1 MSGCAMP
8 DTTTR
13 AKRIPDFLLQPAN
26 VISILV
32 LLVFVVAA
40 LAPSKWLPHDPHQQS
55 LRARFTEPAW
65 MNEADSSYLLGA
77 DNLGRDLLSRM
88 ISGTKTSLLI
98 SVGSVLLG
106 ALVGCTIG
114 IIAGF
119 KGGWIDE
126 VVGRLADIQLA
137 FPLVLLMITVV
148 AALGASI
155 TTLVA
160 VLALSAW
167 PGYARLIRG
176 QVLGLRE
183 NEFIEAARS
192 LGQSELLIALRHLA
206 PQTIG
211 PMIVFT
217 TFELSR
223 TLLLE
228 SSLSFLGVGVPPP
241 TPSWGAIVAD
251 GRSYLL
257 DAWWISA
264 FPGLAIVLVVL
275 ALNLLGDSLR
285 DLLDPRS

>member
-1 MSGCAMP
+1 M
-8 DTTTR
+8 DKHR
-13 AKRIPDFLLQPAN
+13 AKALRQFVLKPAN
-26 VISILV
+26 LISIIV

-40 LAPSKWLPHDPHQQS
+40 FAPDAWLPHAPLKQS
-55 LRARFTEPAW
+55 LRARFTQPAW
-65 MNEADSSYLLGA
+65 LAETDQSYLLGA
-77 DNLGRDLLSRM
+77 DNLGRDLFSRM
-88 ISGTKTSLLI
+88 VRGTKTSLLI
-98 SVGSVLLG
+98 SIGSVFIG
-106 ALVGCTIG
+106 AVVGCTLG
-114 IIAGF
+114 VIAGF
-119 KGGWIDE
+119 RGGWLDE
-126 VVGRLADIQLA
+126 VIGRLADIQLA

-148 AALGASI
+148 AALGASLTSLI
-155 TTLVA
+155 S
-160 VLALSAW
+160 VLALAAW

-176 QVLGLRE
+176 QVLALRDL
-183 NEFIEAARS
+183 EFIEAARS
-192 LGQSELLIALRHLA
+192 LGQSEFVIAIKHLV

>member
-1 MSGCAMP
+1 MAN
-8 DTTTR
+8 DT
-13 AKRIPDFLLQPAN
+13 AKRFRAFVFKPAN
-26 VISILV
+26 FISILV
-32 LLVFVVAA
+32 LLTFIVAA
-40 LAPSKWLPHDPHQQS
+40 FAPDAWLPHDPLKQS

-65 MNEADSSYLLGA
+65 MNETNQTYLLGA
-77 DNLGRDLLSRM
+77 DNLGRDLFSRM
-88 ISGTKTSLLI
+88 VRGTKTSLLI
-98 SVGSVLLG
+98 SIGSVLLG
-106 ALVGCTIG
+106 AIVGCAAG
-114 IIAGF
+114 LIAGF

-126 VVGRLADIQLA
+126 VIGRLADIQLA

-148 AALGASI
+148 AALGASLTSLI
-155 TTLVA
+155 S
-160 VLALSAW
+160 VLALAAW

-183 NEFIEAARS
+183 LEFIEAARS
-192 LGQSELLIALRHLA
+192 LGQSEFVIAIKHLV
-206 PQTIG
+206 PHTIG

-285 DLLDPRS
+285 DLLDPRN

>member
-1 MSGCAMP
+1 M
-8 DTTTR
+8 
-13 AKRIPDFLLQPAN
+13 AKVHSSTKRLRGFLLKPAN
-26 VISILV
+26 FISILV
-32 LLVFVVAA
+32 LIGFLIAAVA
-40 LAPSKWLPHDPHQQS
+40 PDSWLPYDPLKQS
-55 LRARFTEPAW
+55 LRSRFTEPSW
-65 MNEADSSYLLGA
+65 LSETDKTYLLGA
-77 DNLGRDLLSRM
+77 DNLGRDLFSRM
-88 ISGTKTSLLI
+88 IRGTKTSLLI
-98 SVGSVLLG
+98 SIGSVMLG
-106 ALVGCTIG
+106 AIFGCTMG

-126 VVGRLADIQLA
+126 IIGRLADIQLA

-148 AALGASI
+148 AALGASLTSLI
-155 TTLVA
+155 S
-160 VLALSAW
+160 VLALAAW

-183 NEFIEAARS
+183 LEFVEAARS
-192 LGQSELLIALRHLA
+192 LGQSEIIIAIKHLV
-206 PQTIG
+206 PHTIG

-264 FPGLAIVLVVL
+264 FPGLAIVFVVL
-275 ALNLLGDSLR
+275 SLNLLGDSLR
-285 DLLDPRS
+285 DLLDPRN

>member
-1 MSGCAMP
+1 M
-8 DTTTR
+8 DKHR
-13 AKRIPDFLLQPAN
+13 AKALRQFLLKPAN
-26 VISILV
+26 LISIIV

-40 LAPSKWLPHDPHQQS
+40 FAPDAWLPHDPLKQS
-55 LRARFTEPAW
+55 LRSRFAEPAW
-65 MNEADSSYLLGA
+65 LNETDNSYLLGA
-77 DNLGRDLLSRM
+77 DNLGRDLFSRM
-88 ISGTKTSLLI
+88 VRGTKTSLLI

-106 ALVGCTIG
+106 AIVGCALG
-114 IIAGF
+114 VIAGF
-119 KGGWIDE
+119 RGGWLDE
-126 VVGRLADIQLA
+126 VIGRLADIQLA

-148 AALGASI
+148 AALGASLTSLI
-155 TTLVA
+155 S
-160 VLALSAW
+160 VLALAAW

-176 QVLGLRE
+176 QVLALRDL
-183 NEFIEAARS
+183 EFIEAARS
-192 LGQSELLIALRHLA
+192 LGQSEFVIAIKHLV
-206 PQTIG
+206 PHTIG

-285 DLLDPRS
+285 DLLDPRN